1 MSWLLS
7 LDPIFHQDEVTKTQ
21 SGVLFSPTLCE
32 GYTPLRVAEQ
42 NVREHVI

>member
-21 SGVLFSPTLCE
+21 SGVLFSPTLDAKA
-32 GYTPLRVAEQ
+32 TLPLE
-42 NVREHVI
+42 